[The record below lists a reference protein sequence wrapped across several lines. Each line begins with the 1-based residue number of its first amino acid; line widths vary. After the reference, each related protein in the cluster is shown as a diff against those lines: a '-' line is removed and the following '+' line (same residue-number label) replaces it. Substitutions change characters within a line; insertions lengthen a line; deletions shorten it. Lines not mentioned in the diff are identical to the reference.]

1 MILRNCCIS
10 EENKAQFFHI
20 KKELQYR
27 KLLRLAAEDSG
38 INEKLFAGADEDVK
52 KFTP

>member
-1 MILRNCCIS
+1 MKDNS
-10 EENKAQFFHI
+10 YNFK
-20 KKELQYR
+20 

-52 KFTP
+52 NSLLRYHTGKK